1 MQLPV
6 NISEV
11 LKIATDM
18 KEAENTPVSVSIFID
33 DTAPGDLIGFVRS
46 LFTSSGA
53 HTRVTISYLEAG
65 EQTLELKGTEDAVV
79 IIAGEDPDVGAC
91 AEYVRGQSIPC
102 MVVTCD
108 PSMVSGKAEE
118 AGHPIPFA
126 DIVAPVKLESAAL
139 QKVLGSVPVL
149 KKFAKKK
156 EAAADIE
163 VAVGND
169 STVGKIELDDD
180 NMKVL
185 SSRMGNWIVS
195 AIEGKD
201 LAFAMAFA
209 FVRRPLADDSIRATS
224 IQNAAVGFVPF
235 IPGADMPIMTLN
247 QIKMVLQIATA
258 YGQPVDA
265 DRAKEIL
272 AVIGGAFVS
281 RHIVR
286 TCTKVIPVA
295 GWVFSGAMGFAATEA
310 MGRAMIEYFEAGGD
324 IVGVASVMQKA
335 RDTAIEATKQAAAS
349 PTGKKVMKSV
359 KQVVSDLTVTRD
371 PQ

>member
-18 KEAENTPVSVSIFID
+18 KEAENTPISVSVFID
-33 DTAPGDLIGFVRS
+33 DTAPGDLVGFVRAQ
-46 LFTSSGA
+46 FASSSA
-53 HTRVTISYLEAG
+53 HTRVTISYLDSDVES
-65 EQTLELKGTEDAVV
+65 LEIKGSEDIVV
-79 IIAGEDPDVGAC
+79 IIAGDRADVGVC
-91 AEYVRGQSIPC
+91 AEYVRNNNIPC

-108 PSMVSGKAEE
+108 PLKVSEIAEQE
-118 AGHPIPFA
+118 GHPVPDA
-126 DIVAPVKLESAAL
+126 DIVAPVKLESFAL
-139 QKVLGSVPVL
+139 HKLLKSVPGL
-149 KKFAKKK
+149 KRIVKKG
-156 EAAADIE
+156 DLPIDVE

-169 STVGKIELDDD
+169 ASVGPIELNDD

-185 SSRMGNWIVS
+185 SDRMGQWIVS
-195 AIEGKD
+195 AAEGKD
-201 LAFAMAFA
+201 LAFAMAFP
-209 FVRRPLADDSIRATS
+209 FVRRPLADDSITATS

-272 AVIGGAFVS
+272 AVLGGAFIS

-286 TCTKVIPVA
+286 TCTKFIPVA
-295 GWVFSGAMGFAATEA
+295 GWAFSGAMGFAATEA
-310 MGRAMIEYFEAGGD
+310 MGRAMVEYFEAGGD
-324 IVGVASVMQKA
+324 IVGIASVMQKA
-335 RDTAIEATKQAAAS
+335 RDTAMQATKKAAAS
-349 PTGKKVMKSV
+349 PTGKKVLSSL
-359 KQVVSDLTVTRD
+359 KQVATDLAVTSN
-371 PQ
+371 QK